1 MANRPFTRKNLT
13 STGKLIYDFITE
25 FVRTEGYA
33 PSVREICD
41 ATGIRS
47 TSTVHSHLQRL
58 RDSGRLEVAS
68 GRRRA
73 ISLGA
78 GAGPAARTFEV
89 PLLGAVAAGVPI
101 LAEQN
106 VERYVEFPVSFVPQ
120 DAETFLLTVKGDSM
134 RDAGILSGDLV
145 LVRRQSQASPGEI
158 VVALVGDEATVKV
171 LSREGDSYMLA
182 PRNPA
187 YVPIPVTDDTRILG
201 RVVRLVRTL

>member
-13 STGKLIYDFITE
+13 STGKLIFDFITE

-78 GAGPAARTFEV
+78 GTGPAPRTFEI

-120 DAETFLLTVKGDSM
+120 DAESFLLTVKGDSM

-171 LSREGDSYMLA
+171 LSREGDSYVLM

-187 YVPIPVTDDTRILG
+187 YAPIPVTDDTRILG
-201 RVVRLVRTL
+201 RVVRLVRAL

>member
-1 MANRPFTRKNLT
+1 MTTRPFTRKNLS
-13 STGKLIYDFITE
+13 STGTLIFDFITE
-25 FVRTEGYA
+25 FVRQEGYA

-58 RDSGRLEVAS
+58 NESGRLEVAS

-78 GAGPAARTFEV
+78 PTDSRISEI
-89 PLLGAVAAGVPI
+89 PLLGIVTAGVPI

-106 VERYVEFPVSFVPQ
+106 IERYYEFPASFVPQ
-120 DAETFLLTVKGDSM
+120 DAETFLLQVRGDSM
-134 RDAGILSGDLV
+134 RDAGILTGDLV
-145 LVRRQSQASPGEI
+145 LVRRQNQASPGDI
-158 VVALVGDEATVKV
+158 VVALIGDEATVKV
-171 LSREGDSYMLA
+171 LSKEGDDFVLQ
-182 PRNPA
+182 PRNPDFA
-187 YVPIPVTDDTRILG
+187 PIPVDAETRILG